1 VCSVITASKRVLND
15 LPDPK
20 RLLDEGAGIHHEAT
34 PKEIA
39 EQIATDP
46 VLPNLEAS
54 TDLP

>member
-1 VCSVITASKRVLND
+1 VITASKRVLND

-20 RLLDEGAGIHHEAT
+20 RLLDEGAGIHQAT

>member
-1 VCSVITASKRVLND
+1 MITASKRVLND
-15 LPDPK
+15 LPDPE